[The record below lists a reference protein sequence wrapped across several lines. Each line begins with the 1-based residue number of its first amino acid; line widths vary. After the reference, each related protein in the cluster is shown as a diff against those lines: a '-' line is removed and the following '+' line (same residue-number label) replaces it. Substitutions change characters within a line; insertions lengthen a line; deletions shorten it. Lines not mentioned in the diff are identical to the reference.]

1 MYRRIKIT
9 ILFTLLFVVG
19 CGQGKIAER
28 IAEMNSTP
36 IKRLLTAYVYFQG
49 KHGFRG
55 PRNEQEFREFI
66 ADDRF
71 QKGFD
76 RAGIDTSDIDALFI
90 SDRDGQPF
98 KVKYGV
104 PGTPMGFKDAVVFE
118 SEGVDGEVMVAF
130 GGAKVEVMS
139 LEESE
144 SLFESRKRTK
154 VQRGDGRPEEGV
166 AAEEG

>member
-1 MYRRIKIT
+1 MHRQIKIT
-9 ILFTLLFVVG
+9 ILFTMLFFVG
-19 CGQGKIAER
+19 CGKGKVAER
-28 IAEMNSTP
+28 IAEMNATP
-36 IKRLLTAYVYFQG
+36 IKRLLTSYVYFQG
-49 KHGFRG
+49 KHGYKG
-55 PRNEQEFREFI
+55 PKNEQELRDFI

-98 KVKYGV
+98 KVKYGI
-104 PGTPMGFKDAVVFE
+104 PGSPMGFKDPVVFE

-130 GGAKVEVMS
+130 GGATVEVMS
-139 LEESE
+139 SEESE

-154 VQRGDGRPEEGV
+154 VQRGDGRPEEDV
-166 AAEEG
+166 ASEEG